1 MMVRHV
7 KKFMNLLGRRDVK
20 MNIAVIFAGG
30 VGRRMNSKDR
40 PKQFLM
46 VHGKPIIVHTIEL
59 FEYHEEIDGIIVVC
73 VKDWIPYMEEMK
85 YRYRL
90 DKIGKIVPGGE
101 TGQLSI
107 YNGLCAAKEVYGV
120 EDNIVLIHDG
130 VRPLITAQTISD
142 NIESVK
148 KYGSAITCAVVKET
162 VVLVGDDNAV
172 NDVPSREH
180 SRLARAPQSF
190 WLKDILEVDTKAIAE
205 GNTNMIDSC
214 SMMRKYGRDLAVV
227 TDSSENIKITTPE
240 DFYIFRALYDARE
253 NRQLQ

>member
-1 MMVRHV
+1 
-7 KKFMNLLGRRDVK
+7 
-20 MNIAVIFAGG
+20 MNIALIFAGG
-30 VGRRMNSKDR
+30 VGKRMNSKDR

-59 FEYHEEIDGIIVVC
+59 FEFHEEIDGIIVVC

-90 DKIGKIVPGGE
+90 DKIGKIVPGGA

-107 YNGLCAAKEVYGV
+107 YNGLCAAEEVYGA
-120 EDNIVLIHDG
+120 ENNIVLIHDG
-130 VRPLITAQTISD
+130 VRPLIDAKTISD
-142 NIESVK
+142 NIASVK
-148 KYGSAITCAVVKET
+148 QSGSAITCTVAKET
-162 VVLVGDDNAV
+162 VILVDDNNTV

-190 WLKDILEVDTKAIAE
+190 WLKDILEVDRKAISE
-205 GNTNMIDSC
+205 GYTDLIDSC
-214 SMMRKYGRDLAVV
+214 TMMRKYGKELSVV
-227 TDSSENIKITTPE
+227 IGPSENIKITTPD

-253 NRQLQ
+253 NDQLR